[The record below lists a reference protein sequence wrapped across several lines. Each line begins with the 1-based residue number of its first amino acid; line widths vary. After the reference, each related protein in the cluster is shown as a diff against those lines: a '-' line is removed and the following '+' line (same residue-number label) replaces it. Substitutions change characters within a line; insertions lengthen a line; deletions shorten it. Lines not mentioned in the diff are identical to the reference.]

1 MPHNAPREDQSVQGR
16 TRQARNYAPKAATPS
31 HSAGQNTSYVG
42 TTLPSR
48 NPTVIAIEELIRD
61 QNLTPGDVLP
71 SEAALCEMLGVS
83 RSSVREAMRTL
94 ASLDV
99 VETRHGHGS
108 YVGNMSLAPL
118 VNGMVLRLTLN
129 EELAL
134 ENLSHV
140 VDMRVALDM
149 ANAEELARYYQG
161 QPMEK
166 LRGIVEA
173 MAQRFADGESFAR
186 EDFEF
191 HEELT
196 NHLSNP
202 LMREMSLAFWEIHT
216 RVVPVL
222 GLSDPEDVED
232 TVKAHAKILDALH
245 DGDPARYRELITEH
259 YGPLRRVIEKKR
271 AQARG

>member
-1 MPHNAPREDQSVQGR
+1 MPKNTPWEDSSAPQKVKQITASQPRSGKPPRKDEHPGV
-16 TRQARNYAPKAATPS
+16 AI
-31 HSAGQNTSYVG
+31 
-42 TTLPSR
+42 PSR
-48 NPTVIAIEELIRD
+48 NPTVIAIEEFIRD
-61 QNLTPGDVLP
+61 NNLTPGDVLP
-71 SEAALCEMLGVS
+71 SEAALCELLGVS
-83 RSSVREAMRTL
+83 RSSVREAIRTL

-108 YVGNMSLAPL
+108 YVGNMSFAPL

-140 VDMRVALDM
+140 VEMREALDI
-149 ANAEELARYYQG
+149 ANADELARSYQG
-161 QPMEK
+161 KPMTK
-166 LRGIVEA
+166 LRGIVDA
-173 MAQRFADGESFAR
+173 MAQRFNQGESFAQ

-191 HEELT
+191 HQELT
-196 NHLSNP
+196 AHLSNP

-222 GLSDPEDVED
+222 GLGDPEDVED
-232 TVKAHAKILDALH
+232 TVKAHSKMLDALH
-245 DGDPARYRELITEH
+245 DGDAQRYRELIAEH

-271 AQARG
+271 VARDVR